1 MSHTILIVE
10 DEQEKAKGIA
20 FIINR
25 YCPGFSPEFFANNGK
40 EGLNL
45 ALRCHPDI
53 VMTDIRMP
61 EMDGLEMIRHLKEQ
75 GSTSIFI
82 VLSGYAE
89 FEYAKRAIEL
99 GVKNFITKPVDERE
113 LVKTLTAAREELA
126 DKKERE
132 EHIARMSDDIHAFEF
147 REFLSGRED
156 IAARIGEFFETEGI
170 LDSRRQFFSMI
181 IECASAEN
189 SFPEG
194 KRTQGDTFF
203 YTIRIGRTKYA
214 VMTAS
219 PKLDTAVKKKIANE
233 IVNSCKDPKTV
244 SCGVGR
250 TVLHYKEIPD
260 SFQEAQVALNYRILQ
275 ENQPMLFYEEL
286 NNMEENTE
294 LITDEEIA
302 RLEESIGQF
311 DRDQFKLL
319 IRQIFRRV
327 LAEKTLSL
335 PELKKLSLDIVL
347 IGLKSVPTAQLIIN
361 NYFDR
366 NLFTLESIEKF
377 QTIEQLE
384 NWIVNMINSMN
395 ELMLH
400 EGLPKK
406 QDIIAEAK
414 AYICKH
420 YNQNI
425 TLNDIAGNFYINPSY
440 FSQLFKR
447 KTGETYQKFLTDY
460 RLDRARK
467 LLEETD
473 LPVYE
478 VCQLVGYSDVNHFNQ
493 IFERN
498 VGIKPR
504 QYREQMIK
512 ND

>member
-1 MSHTILIVE
+1 
-10 DEQEKAKGIA
+10 
-20 FIINR
+20 
-25 YCPGFSPEFFANNGK
+25 
-40 EGLNL
+40 
-45 ALRCHPDI
+45 
-53 VMTDIRMP
+53 
-61 EMDGLEMIRHLKEQ
+61 
-75 GSTSIFI
+75 
-82 VLSGYAE
+82 
-89 FEYAKRAIEL
+89 
-99 GVKNFITKPVDERE
+99 
-113 LVKTLTAAREELA
+113 
-126 DKKERE
+126 
-132 EHIARMSDDIHAFEF
+132 
-147 REFLSGRED
+147 
-156 IAARIGEFFETEGI
+156 
-170 LDSRRQFFSMI
+170 
-181 IECASAEN
+181 
-189 SFPEG
+189 
-194 KRTQGDTFF
+194 
-203 YTIRIGRTKYA
+203 
-214 VMTAS
+214 
-219 PKLDTAVKKKIANE
+219 
-233 IVNSCKDPKTV
+233 
-244 SCGVGR
+244 
-250 TVLHYKEIPD
+250 
-260 SFQEAQVALNYRILQ
+260 
-275 ENQPMLFYEEL
+275 MLFYEEL